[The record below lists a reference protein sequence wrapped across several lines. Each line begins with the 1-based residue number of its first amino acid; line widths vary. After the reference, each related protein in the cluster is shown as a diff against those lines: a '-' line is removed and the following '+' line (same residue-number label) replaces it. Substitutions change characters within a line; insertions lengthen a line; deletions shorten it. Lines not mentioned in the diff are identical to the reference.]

1 MNTFHKREINPKT
14 AFFILSL
21 SGFLLLSL
29 SIPLLSKSLLNE
41 GKDAGIIFSDSLI
54 VWSFCGLIAGTGF
67 AVFGIKK
74 FSEELLIK
82 LIRYSLILILLLTF
96 LVYIS
101 IKAAEY

>member
-29 SIPLLSKSLLNE
+29 SIPLLSKWLLNE

-54 VWSFCGLIAGTGF
+54 VWGFFGLIAGTGF
-67 AVFGIKK
+67 AVSALKNFRRTPDKTYTLFINSNIITNFFG
-74 FSEELLIK
+74 
-82 LIRYSLILILLLTF
+82 
-96 LVYIS
+96 VYFNQS
-101 IKAAEY
+101 S